1 MQRRIIF
8 TTLGK
13 FLLSNN
19 FIENINNFLEM
30 HTHHPQTHTICLDHS
45 CFSDQS
51 CFFSKLQYP
60 KNPLIGYLNIISLR
74 NKFDDLREIMSGI
87 SLNNFVVSET
97 KLDNSFQSVQFHAN
111 GYEVRA
117 RRD

>member
-1 MQRRIIF
+1 M
-8 TTLGK
+8 
-13 FLLSNN
+13 SNN

-74 NKFDDLREIMSGI
+74 NKFADLREIMSGI